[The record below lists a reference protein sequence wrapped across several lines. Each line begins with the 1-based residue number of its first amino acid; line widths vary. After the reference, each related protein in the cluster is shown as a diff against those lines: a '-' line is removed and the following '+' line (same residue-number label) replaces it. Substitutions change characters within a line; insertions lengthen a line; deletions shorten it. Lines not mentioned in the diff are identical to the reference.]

1 MSPQDL
7 PSDSSLLTSF
17 PGEEEMK
24 QQTGSAR
31 IPFTGDTPKPAAL
44 GGRGLLRRHRRRSPC
59 LAPPAWPRASPTK
72 PQAPQPA
79 GGGAAGMPAITMATR
94 GGRAGCPGTT
104 AGPVVHKDWET
115 SYYCPRPSAAHP
127 HSTDFLEGPD
137 EAGSF
142 KHSIHSEPFCGVWAL
157 SRGLRVLRCP
167 LGARGFVWRLV
178 PVMVCV

>member
-1 MSPQDL
+1 
-7 PSDSSLLTSF
+7 
-17 PGEEEMK
+17 MK
-24 QQTGSAR
+24 QQTGSAGF
-31 IPFTGDTPKPAAL
+31 PLLETPLSLQPWAGEASSGVTAGGPPA
-44 GGRGLLRRHRRRSPC
+44 SPPC
-59 LAPPAWPRASPTK
+59 LAPPAWPWASPTK

-94 GGRAGCPGTT
+94 GGRAGCPGTA

-178 PVMVCV
+178 PVTVCV